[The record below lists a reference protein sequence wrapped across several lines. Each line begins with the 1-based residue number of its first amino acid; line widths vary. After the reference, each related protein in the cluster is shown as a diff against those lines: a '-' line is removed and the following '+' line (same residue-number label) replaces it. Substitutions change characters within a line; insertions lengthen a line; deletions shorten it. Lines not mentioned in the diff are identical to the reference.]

1 MSWRLDVKISKEK
14 LRKMILQ
21 EMADYTY
28 KRYGPGS
35 MGLSDLRRD
44 ISRSDRSRGEPGDYR
59 GRFAIERDP
68 TGISTMGNNVLLYFK
83 LLDEKD
89 YYRPLIARAEKMY
102 GEVFGFDVD
111 ARTISFIFRDTGETT
126 TKHISELT

>member
-1 MSWRLDVKISKEK
+1 MKVSREK
-14 LRKMILQ
+14 LRKMILK
-21 EMADYTY
+21 EMAGYTY

-44 ISRSDRSRGEPGDYR
+44 RSRADGSREESGEYR
-59 GRFAIERDP
+59 GRFKIERDP

-102 GEVFGFDVD
+102 GEVFAFDVD
-111 ARTISFIFRDTGETT
+111 ARTISFIFRDTGQQT
-126 TKHISELT
+126 TKHISELV

>member
-1 MSWRLDVKISKEK
+1 MKLSRIK
-14 LRKMILQ
+14 LRKLILQ
-21 EMADYTY
+21 EMADYTSY

-35 MGLSDLRRD
+35 MGLSDMRTSRGDHL
-44 ISRSDRSRGEPGDYR
+44 SRSESGDVR
-59 GRFAIERDP
+59 QRIKIDKDP
-68 TGISTMGNNVLLYFK
+68 TGISTMGNNVILYFK

-111 ARTISFIFRDTGETT
+111 ARTISFIVRETGEQT
-126 TKHISELT
+126 TKHISELV